1 MTDWLGSY
9 GTEWSVFKVNDGT
22 WADERQLSGVVS
34 VSISRD
40 CTDDVPLLET
50 GSMEVDAEFF
60 EDGWYRIYMMA
71 EQGAKEK
78 IAMATLLF
86 ERSSAR
92 FEKGSRTISVQ
103 GRSVLQ
109 PAADVKMAWDSYV
122 ASGADGASHAGG
134 YISSCSPAP
143 VIVEGSFTLV
153 DDVVF
158 DLGSSYLEA
167 AWMLL
172 KAGGWCMQIEGNGT
186 VRVRPLPT
194 EPKIDLDT
202 AHAGLLI
209 PGVDD
214 NYSVVDIPN
223 RYYVVD
229 DGSTAVAENL
239 DGAAGFKARGRW
251 VDEVDESPVLVN
263 GESLEMY
270 AARKLSE
277 ACTITRKYS
286 YEREFWPEVTVYD
299 VVRASLLGNGIEG
312 DLRVLA
318 QSLDCGIGVKISET
332 AGMEVLL

>member
-9 GTEWSVFKVNDGT
+9 GTEWSVFKVNPAT
-22 WADERQLSGVVS
+22 WADESRLDGVISVS
-34 VSISRD
+34 VSRD

-50 GSMEVDAEFF
+50 GTMEVDADSF
-60 EDGWYRIYMMA
+60 EDGWYRIYMTA
-71 EQGAKEK
+71 DQGAKEK
-78 IAMATLLF
+78 VAMATLLF
-86 ERSSAR
+86 ERSSAK
-92 FEKGSRTISVQ
+92 FDKGSRTVSAQ

-109 PAADVKMAWDSYV
+109 PAADVKLAWDSY
-122 ASGADGASHAGG
+122 AAAGTDGASHAGALVAA
-134 YISSCSPAP
+134 CSPAP
-143 VIVEGSFTLV
+143 VEVGGTFTLV

-172 KAGGWCMQIEGNGT
+172 RAGGWCMQIQGDGT

-194 EPKIDLDT
+194 EPTLELDQ

-214 NYSVVDIPN
+214 DYSVVDVPN

-229 DGSTAVAENL
+229 EGNTAVAENL
-239 DGAAGFKARGRW
+239 DGDAGFNARGRW

-286 YEREFWPEVTVYD
+286 YEREFWPDVTVND
-299 VVRASLLGNGIEG
+299 IVKASLSGNGIEG
-312 DLRVLA
+312 DLRVLS
-318 QSLDCGIGVKISET
+318 QSLDCGAGVKVSET